1 MAAAKPSQAS
11 VTNVLAAITAQGL
24 AISGIQVDPD
34 GGFRVL
40 TTDVPAP
47 ESVDPVARNAI
58 DLPPK
63 RWGSRG

>member
-11 VTNVLAAITAQGL
+11 VTNVLAALTAQGL
-24 AISGIQVDPD
+24 AISGVQVDPD

-40 TTDVPAP
+40 TSTTAS
-47 ESVDPVARNAI
+47 ESVDGAPQSVI